1 MISDIARSTLRT
13 TLVLALRL
21 SIQAGNLLAVTRL
34 LGPGGFGT
42 FAGTAALAIML
53 GALSSWGSH
62 LVLLREMSRDAATGE
77 RVLPFAL
84 GATVACGSF
93 LLLVFLAITR
103 VFLPSTN
110 IELPVLLAIGAA
122 ELWLQPLLVLASIDL
137 QADGKIA
144 SSQLLLTLPLTL
156 RLAGTVLIMES
167 QPARPLETYAV
178 IYIVASVI
186 SLLVGLRRLVR
197 PWPSPSRWRLP
208 CGHEWRDACGFAALN
223 LSAMGPTE
231 LDKTLALRLLP
242 LPVAGVYAASARVIG
257 ALVLPV
263 MALMLATLPRLFRD
277 SHRRRA
283 RALLRG
289 ILVSALIY
297 GVFAVGLL
305 LASAQ
310 ALEWMFGRRYEGMA
324 SILHWLAI
332 AVPGMALRI
341 AAGNALMSGSYPWLR
356 AGTELLGLVV
366 LCTTAMFLVPI
377 NHQAGMPL
385 ALACSEWSMAIAGW
399 ILVLR
404 KR

>member
-1 MISDIARSTLRT
+1 VTNEIARNTLRT

-21 SIQAGNLLAVTRL
+21 AIQAGNLLAVTRL
-34 LGPGGFGT
+34 LGPGGFGA
-42 FAGTAALAIML
+42 FAGMAALAIML

-62 LVLLREMSRDAATGE
+62 LVLLREMSRDAATSE

-84 GATVACGSF
+84 GATMACGSF
-93 LLLVFLAITR
+93 LLLVFLVITK
-103 VFLPSTN
+103 VFLPSAN
-110 IELPVLLAIGAA
+110 IELPVLLAVGVT
-122 ELWLQPLLVLASIDL
+122 ELWLQPLLVIASIDL

-156 RLAGTVLIMES
+156 RLAGTVLIMGNP
-167 QPARPLETYAV
+167 PARPLGIYAIV
-178 IYIVASVI
+178 YIAASVI
-186 SLLVGLRRLVR
+186 SLVIGVRNVVR

-208 CGHEWRDACGFAALN
+208 CGHEWKDACGFAALN

-242 LPVAGVYAASARVIG
+242 LPVAGVYAASARVVG

-277 SHRRRA
+277 SHGRGA
-283 RALLRG
+283 KTLLRG
-289 ILVSALIY
+289 ILASALIY
-297 GVFAVGLL
+297 GLSAAGLL
-305 LASAQ
+305 LAGAQ
-310 ALEWMFGRRYEGMA
+310 ALEWMFGRRYDGMA

-341 AAGNALMSGSYPWLR
+341 AAGNALMSGNHPWLR
-356 AGTELLGLVV
+356 AGTELLGLGI
-366 LCTTAMFLVPI
+366 LCTTAMLLVPI

-399 ILVLR
+399 FLVLR